1 MTGKN
6 AVAVFDPKYTFHW
19 TEFIETIIEEKFR
32 ILKQYLET
40 CEKERGKAF
49 LYRILD
55 LIRATWNQEED
66 GKICIS
72 VGKNRA
78 REECSRRSETDI
90 SGIFKIY
97 VSVDKK

>member
-1 MTGKN
+1 MKSILISN
-6 AVAVFDPKYTFHW
+6 
-19 TEFIETIIEEKFR
+19 FR
-32 ILKQYLET
+32 IDSGDMESG
-40 CEKERGKAF
+40 RGWK
-49 LYRILD
+49 D
-55 LIRATWNQEED
+55 KHC
-66 GKICIS
+66 KICIS